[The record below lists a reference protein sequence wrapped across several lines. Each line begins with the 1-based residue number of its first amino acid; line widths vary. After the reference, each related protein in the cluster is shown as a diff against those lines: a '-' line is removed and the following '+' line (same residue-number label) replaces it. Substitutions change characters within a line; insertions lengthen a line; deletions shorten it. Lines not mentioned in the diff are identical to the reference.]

1 MSAGAATSVLPE
13 AQLGDKRPLVV
24 DLDGTLIKSDLL
36 LESLF
41 TRIGSD
47 PTSLFGLL
55 VALRSGKAHV
65 KDLLAR
71 RVELDIAT
79 LPYDE
84 AMLGLVKEARA
95 AGRSVFLASASN
107 EKFVSAV
114 AAHVGLFD
122 GWFASDAS
130 TNVSAQNKA
139 DRLVAA
145 FGEGGFDY
153 IGNDKADLPVWA
165 AAARRIGVRT
175 SPQLSGKLAALGVE
189 VVDSPKATLKQ
200 WVKLIRVHQYAKN
213 ALVFLPL
220 LTAHKFDLIS
230 LFNTVLAAIAF
241 SLCASSVYIF
251 NDLVDLAADRGHPT
265 KRNRA
270 LASGAIPIMHGVF
283 VMGILFL
290 ASVAIAACVSMPF
303 LGVLLFY
310 FALTNAYT
318 CWLKT
323 KMLIDVVA
331 LAALYSL
338 RVIGG
343 AAAIGVPVS
352 EWLIG
357 FSMFI
362 FAALALVKRY
372 IELATRLDRELPDPS
387 NRNYRL
393 GDMQIVAALAAASG
407 FNAVTVFAL
416 YVSSD
421 AVKPLY
427 RHPHLLWLVCPVLM
441 YWISRMLMMAHRRLV
456 HDDPIVFALQDRVS
470 VISGVLIA
478 AIMLAAI

>member
-1 MSAGAATSVLPE
+1 MASSRRRAPPGAPV
-13 AQLGDKRPLVV
+13 
-24 DLDGTLIKSDLL
+24 
-36 LESLF
+36 
-41 TRIGSD
+41 
-47 PTSLFGLL
+47 
-55 VALRSGKAHV
+55 
-65 KDLLAR
+65 
-71 RVELDIAT
+71 
-79 LPYDE
+79 Y
-84 AMLGLVKEARA
+84 
-95 AGRSVFLASASN
+95 LASASN
-107 EKFVSAV
+107 EKFVAAV

-122 GWFASDAS
+122 GWFASDAR
-130 TNVSAQNKA
+130 TNVSAGNKA
-139 DRLVAA
+139 ARLVEA

-189 VVDSPKATLKQ
+189 VVNSPKASLKQ

-220 LTAHKFDLIS
+220 LTAHKFNLIS
-230 LFNTVLAAIAF
+230 LFDTVLAAIAF

-251 NDLVDLAADRGHPT
+251 NDLVDLAADRDHPT
-265 KRNRA
+265 KQNRP
-270 LASGAIPIMHGVF
+270 LASGAIPIKDGVI
-283 VMGILFL
+283 VMALLFL
-290 ASVAIAACVSMPF
+290 AAVAIAACVSWPF

-331 LAALYSL
+331 LAMLYSL

-362 FAALALVKRY
+362 FASLALVKRY
-372 IELATRLDRELPDPS
+372 IELATRLDKELPDPS

-456 HDDPIVFALQDRVS
+456 HDDPIVFALRDPVS
-470 VISGVLIA
+470 IIAGALIA

>member
-1 MSAGAATSVLPE
+1 MSA
-13 AQLGDKRPLVV
+13 D
-24 DLDGTLIKSDLL
+24 
-36 LESLF
+36 
-41 TRIGSD
+41 
-47 PTSLFGLL
+47 
-55 VALRSGKAHV
+55 
-65 KDLLAR
+65 
-71 RVELDIAT
+71 
-79 LPYDE
+79 
-84 AMLGLVKEARA
+84 
-95 AGRSVFLASASN
+95 
-107 EKFVSAV
+107 
-114 AAHVGLFD
+114 
-122 GWFASDAS
+122 
-130 TNVSAQNKA
+130 NKA
-139 DRLVAA
+139 ARLIEA

-165 AAARRIGVRT
+165 AAARRIGIRT
-175 SPQLSGKLAALGVE
+175 APKLDGKLAALGVE
-189 VVDSPKATLKQ
+189 TLDSPKATLKQ

-220 LTAHKFDLIS
+220 LTAHKFNLIS
-230 LFNTVLAAIAF
+230 LFDTVLAAIAF

-251 NDLVDLAADRGHPT
+251 NDLVDLAADRSHPT
-265 KRNRA
+265 KRNRP
-270 LASGAIPIMHGVF
+270 LASGAIEIKHAVVAMAL
-283 VMGILFL
+283 LFL
-290 ASVAIAACVSMPF
+290 ASVAIAASVSWYF

-331 LAALYSL
+331 LASLYSL

-343 AAAIGVPVS
+343 AAAINVPVS

-362 FAALALVKRY
+362 FASLALIKRY
-372 IELATRLDRELPDPS
+372 IELATRLDRDLPDPS

-427 RHPHLLWLVCPVLM
+427 SHPHWLWLVCPILM

-470 VISGVLIA
+470 FIAGGLIA
-478 AIMLAAI
+478 AIILAAI